1 MRDGATPIRSIHSHN
16 LLETD
21 NIGRKQRGG
30 TATLLRGELAARVI
44 DSGRDETKLGR
55 WSWYRIQGEPGWRTR
70 IVTAYAPTG
79 NKDSKFGSY
88 YKQILRYIQRK
99 GLRTNPKAMFRED
112 LCRELRHWRSL
123 GDQVL
128 LMMDA
133 NENVLDGAMVKK
145 MALSN
150 IGMRAAVHS
159 QTMSHVP
166 KTHIRGSQSI
176 DDILFSPGLVV
187 AGASYLPFCE
197 DLGDHRNP
205 MADVT
210 VDSLLGRNLPN
221 IAPPKARKLNSKS
234 PKSCNE

>member
-1 MRDGATPIRSIHSHN
+1 M
-16 LLETD
+16 
-21 NIGRKQRGG
+21 
-30 TATLLRGELAARVI
+30 
-44 DSGRDETKLGR
+44 
-55 WSWYRIQGEPGWRTR
+55 
-70 IVTAYAPTG
+70 
-79 NKDSKFGSY
+79 
-88 YKQILRYIQRK
+88 
-99 GLRTNPKAMFRED
+99 
-112 LCRELRHWRSL
+112 
-123 GDQVL
+123 L

-159 QTMSHVP
+159 QTMGHGP

-176 DDILFSPGLVV
+176 DDIFFSPGLVV

-234 PKSCNE
+234 PKSCNEYLRLLEDSTDECKLYDRLLEIAGHKDPDSLAEFTRRQAEDALEEIDKVMTKLMLEAEKKCRKL

>member
-1 MRDGATPIRSIHSHN
+1 M
-16 LLETD
+16 
-21 NIGRKQRGG
+21 
-30 TATLLRGELAARVI
+30 
-44 DSGRDETKLGR
+44 
-55 WSWYRIQGEPGWRTR
+55 
-70 IVTAYAPTG
+70 TAYAPTG

-159 QTMSHVP
+159 QTMGHGP

-176 DDILFSPGLVV
+176 DDIFFSPGLVV

-205 MADVT
+205 IADVT

-221 IAPPKARKLNSKS
+221 IAPPKARKLSSKS
-234 PKSCNE
+234 PKSCNEYLSYWRIRLTNASCMTDYWRLQATKILTRWKISQENKRKMPWSRLIKP